1 MIHCTVACFGRMS
14 DHACEIQP
22 TLKFKQTL
30 VQKRLYTVNEKV
42 KKSQMDNKIK
52 PGVAAKF
59 TMLYVTNYCI
69 VF

>member
-1 MIHCTVACFGRMS
+1 MFTICEAQTTLIYFELFTSDHFHCLSWFTALWP

-42 KKSQMDNKIK
+42 K
-52 PGVAAKF
+52 
-59 TMLYVTNYCI
+59 
-69 VF
+69 